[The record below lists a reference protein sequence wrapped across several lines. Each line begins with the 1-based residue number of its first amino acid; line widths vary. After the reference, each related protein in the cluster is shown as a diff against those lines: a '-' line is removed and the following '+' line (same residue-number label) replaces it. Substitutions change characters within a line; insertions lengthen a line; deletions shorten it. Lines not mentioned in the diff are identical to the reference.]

1 LFNAFELLFLLIEIE
16 KKIRHQNHLITNRN
30 FKRMKM
36 KQLFFG
42 LLLSLNLVSYAQ
54 SSKKEVLFTIDEK
67 PYYTDEFSR
76 VYNKN
81 LDLVKDESQKDLTQY
96 LELFIGYKLKINK
109 ANKLGL
115 QNGDAYKNELASY
128 RTQLSKNY
136 LTDSK
141 VTKELV
147 EEGYQRSLKEI
158 KASHILITVDENAAP
173 ADTLAAY
180 NKIEAVRK
188 RALNGEDFGALA
200 VEFSQDP
207 SAKDNKGDLGYFSS
221 FRMVYAFESAA
232 FKTPK
237 GKISNPVRTRFGYH
251 IIKVDDVR
259 NNRGEITV
267 AHIMILNPKEDNA
280 AEREKA
286 KSTIQDI
293 YKKIQQGESFESL
306 AKQFSDDKSSSSKGG
321 VLSRFGSGQL
331 SSEEFENTAFSLTP
345 EKPLS
350 EPFQTKFGWHIVKL
364 IERHPV
370 KTLEEM
376 KSELENKVGKDDR
389 SRLITNSLNEKLRK
403 KYAIKRDNKL
413 YAAASKAIT
422 GDFYENKW
430 AVPANTKPYDGKL
443 FVIKDKTITG
453 TDFLNY
459 VNAQQKGTNTIKP
472 INKLTDHLYEKFV
485 DDQLTTYYTDHL
497 ETEFPD
503 FSAVME
509 EYRDGLLLFD
519 LMEKEIWERSKTDTL
534 GLKNFY
540 DKNKSNY
547 NWKNRLDVIIASSTD
562 MEVIKKAQKMLKQNS
577 TSEQIKEKLNTKD
590 KIMVMTNAGIFE
602 EGNEALPKKL
612 KFEAG
617 VSEIIKDGDYYFV
630 TKVNKLLPAA
640 PKSLE
645 ESKGKVINDYQQY
658 LESNWV
664 SDLKK
669 EFTVKTFPEVFEH
682 VKKDLKK

>member
-1 LFNAFELLFLLIEIE
+1 
-16 KKIRHQNHLITNRN
+16 
-30 FKRMKM
+30 M
-36 KQLFFG
+36 KQLVLG
-42 LLLSLNLVSYAQ
+42 LLLSLNLAGFAQ
-54 SSKKEVLFTIDEK
+54 NIKKEVLFTIDDK

-115 QNGDAYKNELASY
+115 QNGEAYKNELASY

-158 KASHILITVDENAAP
+158 KASHILISVDENAAP

-180 NKIEAVRK
+180 NKIVDLRNRAV
-188 RALNGEDFGALA
+188 NGEDFGALA
-200 VEFSQDP
+200 AQYSQDP

-232 FKTPK
+232 YKTPK

-259 NNRGEITV
+259 DNRGEVTV
-267 AHIMILNPKEDNA
+267 AHIMILNPKEDKPE
-280 AEREKA
+280 EREKA
-286 KSTIQDI
+286 KNTIQDI

-345 EKPLS
+345 AQPIS
-350 EPFQTKFGWHIVKL
+350 APFQTRFGWHIVKL

-370 KTLEEM
+370 KTFDEM
-376 KSELENKVGKDDR
+376 KSELENRVGKDDR

-403 KYAIKRDNKL
+403 QFPFKRDDKVYN
-413 YAAASKAIT
+413 ATAKAIT
-422 GDFYENKW
+422 NDFYDNKW
-430 AVPANTKPYDGKL
+430 DVPADTKPYDKKL
-443 FVIKDKTITG
+443 FAIKERNITG
-453 TDFLNY
+453 TDFLKY
-459 VNAQQKGTNTIKP
+459 AKAQQKGSNTLKP
-472 INKLTDHLYEKFV
+472 INKLTDNLYQKFV
-485 DDQLTTYYTDHL
+485 DDQLTTYYTDNL
-497 ETEFPD
+497 EREFPD
-503 FSAVME
+503 FAAVME

-519 LMEKEIWERSKTDTL
+519 LMEKEIWERSKTDTI

-540 DKNKSNY
+540 EAHKDAY
-547 NWKNRLDVIIASSTD
+547 NWKNRLDVVIASSTD
-562 MEVIKKAQKMLKQNS
+562 METIKKAQKMLKQNS
-577 TSEQIKEKLNTKD
+577 NSEQLKEKLNTKD
-590 KIMVMTNAGIFE
+590 KVSVMTNAGVFE
-602 EGNEALPKKL
+602 EGNEALPKSI
-612 KFEAG
+612 KFAPG
-617 VSEIIKDGDYYFV
+617 VSEIIKEGDYYFV
-630 TKVNKLLPAA
+630 AKVNKVIPAG

-658 LESNWV
+658 LEQNWV
-664 SDLKK
+664 ADLRK
-669 EFTVKTFPEVFEH
+669 EFTVKTFPEVFER
-682 VKKDLKK
+682 VKKELKK